1 MKKTYYLQTYLV
13 SDVGMIRKKN
23 EDNFI
28 FHGRYNEKAED
39 HMECENHICI
49 TEPVLYGVFD
59 GMGGEAFGEV
69 ASSLMAATCQK
80 YLLHAGHLKEDAT
93 ALCQTGNE
101 LVVREEK
108 QRGLSMGSTASMLLF
123 DETVVACNVGDSPI
137 YLYRDGVLRA
147 IYEEQTEKKLYEEMG
162 LQEILKKRKKYR
174 LTQHIGMPEEGLQ
187 ILPYLEEIEIQ
198 DGDVFLICSD
208 GLTDM
213 VEEAVMKETLS
224 TIDAESARKLVSYAL
239 ENGGHDNVTVILI
252 QVRGCN

>member
-1 MKKTYYLQTYLV
+1 MKKAYYLQTYLV
-13 SDVGMIRKKN
+13 SDVGMLRKKN

-28 FHGRYNEKAED
+28 FHGRYNEKSED
-39 HMECENHICI
+39 HMECENNICI

-69 ASSLMAATCQK
+69 ASFLMAENCQK

-93 ALCQTGNE
+93 ALCQIGNE

-162 LQEILKKRKKYR
+162 LQEILKKKKKYR
-174 LTQHIGMPEEGLQ
+174 LTQHIGMQEEGLQ
-187 ILPYLEEIEIQ
+187 ILPYLEEIEVQ
-198 DGDVFLICSD
+198 DQDVFLICSD

-224 TIDAESARKLVSYAL
+224 TIDAESARKLVSHAL

>member
-1 MKKTYYLQTYLV
+1 MKKAYYLQSYLV

-28 FHGRYNEKAED
+28 FHGRHNEKSED
-39 HMECENHICI
+39 HMEFENHIYI

-59 GMGGEAFGEV
+59 GMGGEAYGEV
-69 ASSLMAATCQK
+69 ASSLMAMTCQK
-80 YLLHAGHLKEDAT
+80 YLPRIGHLKEDAM
-93 ALCQTGNE
+93 ALCQAGNE
-101 LVVREEK
+101 LVVKEEK
-108 QRGLSMGSTASMLLF
+108 QRGLSMGSTASMLFF

-162 LQEILKKRKKYR
+162 LHEILKKKKKYS
-174 LTQHIGMPEEGLQ
+174 LTQHIGMREEGLQ
-187 ILPYLEEIEIQ
+187 ILPYLEEIEVQ
-198 DGDVFLICSD
+198 DQDVFLICSD

-213 VEEAVMKETLS
+213 VDEAVIKETLS
-224 TIDAESARKLVSYAL
+224 AIDEESARKLINHAL

-252 QVRGCN
+252 QVRDCN

>member
-1 MKKTYYLQTYLV
+1 MKKAYYLQSYLV

-28 FHGRYNEKAED
+28 FHGRYNEKSED

-59 GMGGEAFGEV
+59 GMGGEAYGEV
-69 ASSLMAATCQK
+69 ASFLMAETCQK
-80 YLLHAGHLKEDAT
+80 YLLHTGHLKEDAR
-93 ALCQTGNE
+93 ALCQAGNE
-101 LVVREEK
+101 LVVKEEK
-108 QRGLSMGSTASMLLF
+108 QRGFSMGSTASMLIF
-123 DETVVACNVGDSPI
+123 DEKVVACNVGDSPI
-137 YLYRDGVLRA
+137 YLYRDGVLSS

-162 LQEILKKRKKYR
+162 LHEILKKKKKYR
-174 LTQHIGMPEEGLQ
+174 LTQHIGMQEEGLHL
-187 ILPYLEEIEIQ
+187 LPYLEELEVQ
-198 DGDVFLICSD
+198 DQDVFLICSD

-213 VEEAVMKETLS
+213 VDEAVMKETLS
-224 TIDAESARKLVSYAL
+224 TIDAESARKLVSHAL

>member
-1 MKKTYYLQTYLV
+1 MKKAYYLQTYLV

-28 FHGRYNEKAED
+28 FHGRYNEKSED

-59 GMGGEAFGEV
+59 GMGGEAYGEV
-69 ASSLMAATCQK
+69 ASFLMAETCQK
-80 YLLHAGHLKEDAT
+80 YPLHTGHLKEDAI
-93 ALCQTGNE
+93 ALCQNGNE

-224 TIDAESARKLVSYAL
+224 TIDAESARKLVSHAL

>member
-1 MKKTYYLQTYLV
+1 
-13 SDVGMIRKKN
+13 
-23 EDNFI
+23 
-28 FHGRYNEKAED
+28 
-39 HMECENHICI
+39 
-49 TEPVLYGVFD
+49 
-59 GMGGEAFGEV
+59 
-69 ASSLMAATCQK
+69 
-80 YLLHAGHLKEDAT
+80 
-93 ALCQTGNE
+93 
-101 LVVREEK
+101 
-108 QRGLSMGSTASMLLF
+108 
-123 DETVVACNVGDSPI
+123 
-137 YLYRDGVLRA
+137 
-147 IYEEQTEKKLYEEMG
+147 MG

-213 VEEAVMKETLS
+213 VDEAVIKETLS

>member
-1 MKKTYYLQTYLV
+1 MKKAYYLQTYLV
-13 SDVGMIRKKN
+13 SDVGMLRKKN

-28 FHGRYNEKAED
+28 FHGRYNEKSED

-69 ASSLMAATCQK
+69 ASSLMAGTCQK
-80 YLLHAGHLKEDAT
+80 YLPRIGHLKEDAM
-93 ALCQTGNE
+93 ALCQAGNE
-101 LVVREEK
+101 LVVKEEK
-108 QRGLSMGSTASMLLF
+108 QRGLSMGSTASMLFF

-147 IYEEQTEKKLYEEMG
+147 IYEEQTERKLYKEMG
-162 LQEILKKRKKYR
+162 LQEILKKKKKYR
-174 LTQHIGMPEEGLQ
+174 LTQHIGMQEEGLQ
-187 ILPYLEEIEIQ
+187 ILPYLEEIEVQ
-198 DGDVFLICSD
+198 DQDVFLICSD

-224 TIDAESARKLVSYAL
+224 TIDAESARKLVSHAL

>member
-1 MKKTYYLQTYLV
+1 MKKAYYLQTYLV
-13 SDVGMIRKKN
+13 SDVGMLRKKN

-28 FHGRYNEKAED
+28 FHGRYNEKSED

-69 ASSLMAATCQK
+69 ASSLMAGTCQK
-80 YLLHAGHLKEDAT
+80 YLPRIGHLKEDAM
-93 ALCQTGNE
+93 ALCQAGNE
-101 LVVREEK
+101 LVVKEEK
-108 QRGLSMGSTASMLLF
+108 QRGLSMGSTASMLFF

-147 IYEEQTEKKLYEEMG
+147 IYEEQTEKKIYEEMG
-162 LQEILKKRKKYR
+162 LHEILKKKKKYS
-174 LTQHIGMPEEGLQ
+174 LTQHIGMQEEGLQ
-187 ILPYLEEIEIQ
+187 ILPYLEEIEVQ
-198 DGDVFLICSD
+198 DQDVFLICSD

-213 VEEAVMKETLS
+213 VDEAVIKETLS
-224 TIDAESARKLVSYAL
+224 AIDEESARKLINHAL

-252 QVRGCN
+252 QVRDCN

>member
-1 MKKTYYLQTYLV
+1 MKKAYYLQTYLV

-59 GMGGEAFGEV
+59 GMGGEAYGEV

-80 YLLHAGHLKEDAT
+80 YPLHTGHLKEDAI
-93 ALCQTGNE
+93 ALCQNGNE

-162 LQEILKKRKKYR
+162 LQEILKKKKKYR

-224 TIDAESARKLVSYAL
+224 TIDAESARKLVNHAL

-252 QVRGCN
+252 QVRDCN